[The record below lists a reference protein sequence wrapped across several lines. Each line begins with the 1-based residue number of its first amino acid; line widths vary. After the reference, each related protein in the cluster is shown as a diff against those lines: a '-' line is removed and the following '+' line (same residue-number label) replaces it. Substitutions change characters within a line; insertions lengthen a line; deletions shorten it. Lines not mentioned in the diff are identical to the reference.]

1 MKKSEISK
9 NVRVYFQKN
18 LKDFHISFHI
28 VKIDVNCPI
37 MKVSFLIWTIIYLE
51 SDYLQEPQAI
61 VEGFRI
67 FKKLYSTLLIK
78 HKYSYHMYYA
88 KNSFT
93 TYIL

>member
-67 FKKLYSTLLIK
+67 
-78 HKYSYHMYYA
+78 
-88 KNSFT
+88 
-93 TYIL
+93 